1 MSSNSAM
8 IPVPLEFEV
17 ARRSG
22 SLELECAATFASGVT
37 AVFGPSGSGKSTL
50 LNCIAGVMT
59 PDEGRVEILGRVVF
73 SSAARTNLRPESRR
87 LGYMLQE
94 AALFPHM
101 SVRENILYGYRLTP
115 AERRRIHP
123 DELVDLFR
131 IGSLMERSVAN
142 LSRGEGQRVALAR
155 ALATSPDLLLLD
167 EPTAAL
173 DAVMRGT
180 ILEFL
185 LRCWRELGTPM
196 VYVSHSL
203 SEVLAIADEVLVL
216 ADGRRVAYGK
226 AADVLVHPDVP
237 KMAEYAA
244 LENIL
249 EAQVIAAGGPTGMS
263 ELALGKVVL
272 FGPRIDREPGSSVMI
287 SVRAGE
293 IIVALEAP
301 PRLSARNVVRAVV
314 KEVHEVASGV
324 ILYVD
329 VGVRLV
335 VEITY
340 GSSKELGLGRGR
352 EVYLILKASSIM
364 VLDALVGRGG

>member
-1 MSSNSAM
+1 M

-17 ARRSG
+17 ARRFG
-22 SLELECAATFASGVT
+22 SFELECAATFASGVT

-226 AADVLVHPDVP
+226 AADVLVHPDVA

>member
-1 MSSNSAM
+1 MSNRSA
-8 IPVPLEFEV
+8 IGPPSLEFEV
-17 ARRSG
+17 TKSFGRFK
-22 SLELECAATFASGVT
+22 LECSASFASGVT

-50 LNCIAGVMT
+50 LNCITGVTT
-59 PDEGRVEILGRVVF
+59 PDEGHVEVLGRVVF
-73 SSAARTNLRPESRR
+73 SSAVRTNLRPERRR
-87 LGYMLQE
+87 LGYMIQD

-101 SVRENILYGYRLTP
+101 SVRENIFYGYRLTP
-115 AERRRIHP
+115 TERRRIHP
-123 DELVDLFR
+123 DELVELFR
-131 IGSLMERSVAN
+131 IGSLMGRSVAN
-142 LSRGEGQRVALAR
+142 LSRGERQRVALVR

-173 DAVMRGT
+173 DAAMRGT

-203 SEVLAIADEVLVL
+203 SEVLAIAEEVLVL
-216 ADGRRVAYGK
+216 SDGRRVAYGRT
-226 AADVLVHPDVP
+226 ADVLVHPDVA

-244 LENIL
+244 LENIV
-249 EAQVIAAGGPTGMS
+249 EAQVIAAVGPTGMS
-263 ELALGKVVL
+263 ELALGEVVL
-272 FGPRIDREPGSSVMI
+272 YGPRIDLEPGSSVMI

-293 IIVALEAP
+293 VIVALEAP

-314 KEVHEVASGV
+314 EEIHEVASGV

-340 GSSKELGLGRGR
+340 GSSRELGLRRGR

-364 VLDALVGRGG
+364 VLDAPLGGGG

>member
-1 MSSNSAM
+1 MSRSSTIA
-8 IPVPLEFEV
+8 PVPLKFEV
-17 ARRSG
+17 ARRLG
-22 SLELECAATFASGVT
+22 SFRLECAATFASGVT

-50 LNCIAGVMT
+50 LNCIAGVIT
-59 PDEGRVEILGRVVF
+59 PDEGCVDILGRVVF
-73 SSAARTNLRPESRR
+73 SSSARIDLRPESRR

-101 SVRENILYGYRLTP
+101 SVRENILYGYGLTP
-115 AERRRIHP
+115 TERRRIHP
-123 DELVDLFR
+123 DELVKLFG
-131 IGSLMERSVAN
+131 IGTLMDRSVAN

-185 LRCWRELGTPM
+185 LRCWRELSTPM

-216 ADGRRVAYGK
+216 SDGRRVAYGK
-226 AADVLVHPDVP
+226 TTDVLVHPDVA
-237 KMAEYAA
+237 KMAEYSV

-249 EAQVIAAGGPTGMS
+249 EARVIAAGGQTGMS
-263 ELALGKVVL
+263 ELALGEVVL

-287 SVRAGE
+287 SMRASE
-293 IIVALEAP
+293 IIVALDVP
-301 PRLSARNVVRAVV
+301 PKLSARNVVRAVIE
-314 KEVHEVASGV
+314 EVHEVASGV
-324 ILYVD
+324 ILYVN

-340 GSSKELGLGRGR
+340 GSTKELGLARGR
-352 EVYLILKASSIM
+352 EVYLIVKASSIM
-364 VLDALVGRGG
+364 VLDALLGGSE